1 MRKDAGVAASFLV
14 FVWSKLLFENFYGLF
29 RGY

>member
-1 MRKDAGVAASFLV
+1 MRKDAGVAASFFDV
-14 FVWSKLLFENFYGLF
+14 VWSRLLLENFYGLF